1 LALITTSSLS
11 LEARVD
17 LGVPSRSMP
26 GRDDRIQ
33 LVGLDVGST
42 TSRVAL
48 ASARVIH
55 SAVTGRPELGQIEE
69 RLRTEP
75 ARTPFRGDALDQAAL
90 LALVD
95 DALAAGGATP
105 GAFFGGGALLTGLA
119 ARASNAAAVVD
130 ALRARVGD
138 AVVATAND
146 PRLEAWLAF
155 HGNVGA
161 LSRGAPDRFV
171 LNLDIGG
178 GTTNAAL
185 GRAGEVVS
193 TGWMWIGARHVEVE
207 PGSHRVVR
215 CSPEARRTMQRLGF
229 DKHAGDVLSPREL
242 GRLLDAW
249 IAVLE
254 SAVTG
259 DPRASVDE
267 LVPARVAL
275 PAERDLIDLA
285 FSGGVGELVYR
296 ILSGQALPPTTAYGD
311 LGIELAQRIASS
323 PVLGARVLVP
333 DGRGRATVYGLLRHQ
348 TQISGATVF
357 LPSHPRCPEG
367 DLPILGSLPAGVP
380 ADELARLLALAQ
392 VARPAGAIVV
402 RGPLDQPSVRDL
414 GRALGAALRALLAP
428 APLVVLIEQDLAKAL
443 GGYAS
448 EWGRC
453 PLPLVV
459 LDEVCPG
466 GAELVRIGAPHGEI
480 VPLSFF
486 RLGG

>member
-1 LALITTSSLS
+1 
-11 LEARVD
+11 
-17 LGVPSRSMP
+17 MP

-42 TSRVAL
+42 TSRVAI
-48 ASARVIH
+48 ASARLFH
-55 SAVTGRPELGQIEE
+55 SAATGRPELGQIEE

-75 ARTPFRGDALDQAAL
+75 ARTPFRGDALDQEAL

-119 ARASNAAAVVD
+119 ARALNAAVVVD

-138 AVVATAND
+138 AVVATAGD

-155 HGNVGA
+155 HGNVGE

-178 GTTNAAL
+178 GTTNLAV

-207 PGSHRVVR
+207 PGGHRFVR

-229 DKHAGDVLSPREL
+229 DKRTGDVVSRREL
-242 GRLLDAW
+242 GLLLDAW

-254 SAVTG
+254 GAVTG
-259 DPRASVDE
+259 DPRPSVDE
-267 LVPARVAL
+267 LVPARVML
-275 PAERDLIDLA
+275 PAERNQIDLA
-285 FSGGVGELVYR
+285 FSGGIGGLVYD

-323 PVLGARVLVP
+323 PVLGAHVLVP
-333 DGRGRATVYGLLRHQ
+333 EGRGRATVYGLLRHQ

-357 LPSHPRCPEG
+357 LPSHLRCPTG
-367 DLPILGSLPAGVP
+367 DLPILGSLGADIDAG
-380 ADELARLLALAQ
+380 ELARLLALAQ

-402 RGPLDQPSVRDL
+402 RGPLDGRSIRDV
-414 GRALGAALRALLAP
+414 GRALGAALRALPNLV
-428 APLVVLIEQDLAKAL
+428 PLVVLIEQDLAKAL

-459 LDEVCPG
+459 LDEVSPR
-466 GAELVRIGAPHGEI
+466 GAELVRIGEPHGDV

-486 RLGG
+486 RIGG